1 MNLTI
6 SARHLD
12 LTEALEAYVKTKLE
26 RVWSHFAIISATLRL
41 ATDQNKKIAS
51 ADIAIKGKVLHI
63 EESSEDMYAAIDRL
77 VDAMHEALRKVK
89 ERSNERRGRRGS
101 AIKRSLPVEEP
112 AKPERALEAGAFF
125 GGEAPDPAL

>member
-12 LTEALEAYVKTKLE
+12 LTAALEDYVKNKLAK
-26 RVWSHFAIISATLRL
+26 VWNHFSVISATLRL
-41 ATDQNKKIAS
+41 ASDQNKKIAS
-51 ADIAIKGKVLHI
+51 ADITIKGKVLHI

-89 ERSNERRGRRGS
+89 EKASKHRGRRGEAS
-101 AIKRSLPVEEP
+101 KRGIRSDAPSKEEQ
-112 AKPERALEAGAFF
+112 EAAVFSSGLSGASSS
-125 GGEAPDPAL
+125 E